1 MKRIASCFAAAVL
14 AVAALSVSAHAQKLR
29 GTSPQAS
36 ADTGDFTEGNLKFHR
51 VGSGFFQ
58 VTDTAKNQA
67 AGTVILQA
75 GGAPMFAPLPGYD
88 IKSAYEKHMS
98 GGASA
103 AAQTASTGK
112 EESPS
117 TPQAP
122 DPAVPASGFDAASK
136 TMTLPDGRAV
146 TFIDDENLKV
156 QMRGAAGA
164 QIFDLHYH
172 GGKGAAGVLHT
183 WERGVTG
190 KSGMSFTGSGVT
202 ITLESANGMPGGQLF
217 DTSQGGNLGN
227 RGALDARVGAIV
239 KAVREASDTAPPS
252 LGKSKVVKSLLA
264 NNMGL
269 GGQ

>member
-1 MKRIASCFAAAVL
+1 MLRNMLAAGSLLAAFSVFAP
-14 AVAALSVSAHAQKLR
+14 AQQPR
-29 GTSPQAS
+29 GTAS
-36 ADTGDFTEGNLKFHR
+36 QRTAPADTGDFIEGNLKFHR
-51 VGSGFFQ
+51 ATSGFFQ
-58 VTDTAKNQA
+58 VTDTEKNQA

-88 IKSAYEKHMS
+88 IKAAYEKHMNGSAS
-98 GGASA
+98 GSV
-103 AAQTASTGK
+103 QTARGDK
-112 EESPS
+112 DEGPSPTQ
-117 TPQAP
+117 TPDPIQAP
-122 DPAVPASGFDAASK
+122 GFDAATK
-136 TMTLPDGRAV
+136 TATLPDGRAV

-156 QMRGAAGA
+156 QIRAAAGA
-164 QIFDLHYH
+164 QTFDLHYH

-239 KAVREASDTAPPS
+239 KAVREASDAAPPA